1 MLAPILE
8 HHASTPHRALER
20 LLVIED
26 NDALRRTLM
35 LTLAVRASEV
45 RSAASVAEAEPLVR
59 AWHPN
64 AVVLDFALPDGNAF
78 DVLRIIAETEP
89 MPALVAISG
98 MAGPLESFRLAQLGV
113 RAFVPKPI
121 EPEELECAL
130 DDALKT
136 APDLAPLVRAAVG
149 HLGVHEVEEQVRATM
164 VSEALA
170 RSHGS
175 RNRAARMLAVSRQL
189 LQHILKK
196 RGDANASPK

>member
-1 MLAPILE
+1 MSAPTLGG
-8 HHASTPHRALER
+8 HAVEFHRGPER
-20 LLVIED
+20 LLVVED
-26 NDALRRTLM
+26 NDALRRTLV
-35 LTLAVRASEV
+35 LALAGRASEI
-45 RSAASVAEAEPLVR
+45 RGAASVTEAEPLVR
-59 AWHPN
+59 AWHPD

-78 DVLRIIAETEP
+78 DMLRIIAQTEP

-98 MAGPLESFRLAQLGV
+98 MAEPQESFRLALLGV

-121 EPEELECAL
+121 EPEDLERAL
-130 DDALKT
+130 DDALRT

-149 HLGVHEVEEQVRATM
+149 HIGVHAVEEQVRATM

-175 RNRAARMLAVSRQL
+175 RNRAARLLAVSRQL

-196 RGDANASPK
+196 QG